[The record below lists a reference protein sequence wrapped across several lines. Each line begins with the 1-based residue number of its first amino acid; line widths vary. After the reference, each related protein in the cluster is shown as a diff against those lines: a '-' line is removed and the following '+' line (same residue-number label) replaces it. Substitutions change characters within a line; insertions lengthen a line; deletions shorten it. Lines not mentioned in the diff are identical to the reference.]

1 MQGKDIPIDLSDIPE
16 ITDFTKARKNP
27 YADKL
32 RKHGYSIAINV
43 SPEDIAKMTRNNIE
57 KIQSMDMLELDPDE
71 RRTLEKYMDSL
82 PSKEFESMLSM
93 RSLYDLEYYSNKCND
108 YFSNLKE
115 DIDVTEI
122 SVRFPAFVADEGNR
136 YILYI
141 KYPTYKILILDKKY
155 SFSYSELELLIEQND
170 YHAKDYFISINTSP
184 VIIDRMGKFEELP
197 CTSEIL
203 CLRSSLRDNE
213 LLVDTLS
220 NILKKHFITHD
231 ICPTYYL
238 KPKNV
243 NIKAIGDKKF
253 IQHN

>member
-1 MQGKDIPIDLSDIPE
+1 MGGKDIPIDLSDIPE
-16 ITDFTKARKNP
+16 ITDFAKARKNP

-82 PSKEFESMLSM
+82 PSKEFENMLSM
-93 RSLYDLEYYSNKCND
+93 RSLYYLEYHSNKCND

-115 DIDVTEI
+115 DIDVSEV
-122 SVRFPAFVADEGNR
+122 SARFPAFVANEGNR

-155 SFSYSELELLIEQND
+155 SFSYSELEHLIEQND
-170 YHAKDYFISINTSP
+170 YQEKDYFISINTSP
-184 VIIDRMGKFEELP
+184 VIVNSMGKFEKLP

-203 CLRSSLRDNE
+203 CLRSNLRDNE
-213 LLVDTLS
+213 LLIDTLS
-220 NILKKHFITHD
+220 SILKKHSITHD
-231 ICPTYYL
+231 ICSAYYL
-238 KPKNV
+238 KPKSV
-243 NIKAIGDKKF
+243 DVKTIGDKKF
-253 IQHN
+253 IKHN